1 MKIGLMRLRDKLR
14 NKCYGVNFTSGA
26 VISLL
31 LSSFFVSFISLLTV
45 ASGAQSAPVWQ
56 STEDLAHPLVGKI
69 YDSKHKQFVSQY
81 AVDSAMK
88 EVDILLLGET
98 HSNVDHHRGQ
108 AKLLARWQRQQAETA
123 IVFEMLTL
131 DRWQQPERW
140 SDRRLLSERLQ
151 QHAKEWD
158 WPIYTPI
165 TDFAVIK
172 QLPILAANLS
182 HQQLRDYAKNEHCSL
197 QREGLV
203 LAFCDV
209 LKPESRHRLETLID
223 RSHCGMLQPKYL
235 PPLLKMQAAKDASFA
250 LSLWQAHKAG
260 SAPVLISGS
269 VHVRKDIGV
278 PVYLLKTG
286 HSVMSIAFLEV
297 DPELV
302 HAADYELSEDDSSYD
317 FIYFT
322 PGSRSLDPCV
332 EFKQQLEK
340 MRHERR

>member
-1 MKIGLMRLRDKLR
+1 MGLMRLRDKLR
-14 NKCYGVNFTSGA
+14 KKSYGVNFTSGA

-31 LSSFFVSFISLLTV
+31 LSSFLLSFISLLSVT
-45 ASGAQSAPVWQ
+45 SSAEAAPIWQ
-56 STEDLAHPLVGKI
+56 STEYLAHPLVGKI

-81 AVDSAMK
+81 AVEQVMK
-88 EVDILLLGET
+88 EADILLLGET

-108 AKLLARWQRQQAETA
+108 AKLLARWQRQQADTA

-140 SDRRLLSERLQ
+140 SDRSALSKSLQ

-165 TDFAVIK
+165 TDLAVIK

-182 HQQLRDYAKNEHCSL
+182 HQQLRLYARDERCSL

-203 LAFCDV
+203 LAFCDA
-209 LKPESRHRLETLID
+209 LTTESRHRLETLID
-223 RSHCGMLQPKYL
+223 RSHCGMLQPEHL

-250 LSLWQAHKAG
+250 LSLWQAYKAG
-260 SAPVLISGS
+260 FAPVLISGS

-278 PVYLLKTG
+278 PAYLSQAG
-286 HSVMSIAFLEV
+286 HSAMSIAFLEV
-297 DPELV
+297 DPELIN
-302 HAADYELSEDDSSYD
+302 AADYDLSEDDSSYD

-340 MRHERR
+340 MRHK